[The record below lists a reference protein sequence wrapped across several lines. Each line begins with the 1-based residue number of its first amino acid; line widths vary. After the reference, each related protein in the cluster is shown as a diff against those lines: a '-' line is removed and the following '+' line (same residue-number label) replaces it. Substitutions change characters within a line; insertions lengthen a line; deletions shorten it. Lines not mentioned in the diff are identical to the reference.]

1 MKPNAH
7 LNIKQRGDY
16 YDWKLSVGRGVR
28 NLTSRG
34 TVKANEVPLERIVDI
49 SEALDHW
56 TIEVVLVNA
65 PGGRLVS
72 WPKGLRPNCVV
83 VNVLEYSVDIL
94 QSNDRL
100 ENAYLKSRTA
110 PFGFIHCP
118 SKHIRRIVFT
128 IPCITSFDFL
138 EKMQPRY
145 KIHVQCWCFHHIPW
159 FMPSSVFL
167 HTPTSFSPNHHD
179 VVNLLAS
186 SRRLVSVI
194 TAGLRADQGPWTS
207 FLMRGLYDPRL
218 FAIIVRFLALFHCI
232 HE

>member
-1 MKPNAH
+1 MKPVAH
-7 LNIKQRGDY
+7 LDIRQRGGY
-16 YDWKLSVGRGVR
+16 YDWNLLVGRGVR

-56 TIEVVLVNA
+56 TIEAVLVNA
-65 PGGRLVS
+65 PGRRLVS
-72 WPKGLRPNCVV
+72 WPKGLRPRSVV

-94 QSNDRL
+94 QFNDRL
-100 ENAYLKSRTA
+100 ENAYLGSRA
-110 PFGFIHCP
+110 VPFGFIHCP
-118 SKHIRRIVFT
+118 SKRIRRIVFT

-138 EKMQPRY
+138 EKMQPRD
-145 KIHVQCWCFHHIPW
+145 KLWVQCLCFHHIPW
-159 FMPSSVFL
+159 FVPSVFL

-194 TAGLRADQGPWTS
+194 TAGLGADQGPWTS
-207 FLMRGLYDPRL
+207 FLLRGLYDPRL
-218 FAIIVRFLALFHCI
+218 FAVIVRFLALFHCI